1 MIIMGF
7 FNFGNDDKKEEA
19 KVVNIPQ
26 ASVQPESPY
35 TSNGL
40 VLKDVPVEKEIITS
54 YEARNQEAKGY
65 RMGQI
70 AELFGANDLDYIL
83 RAYAPDTIDIID
95 HLLSN
100 QGRNK
105 ARMEKQQKSLDRLEE
120 QVKEIHEMLSLL
132 VKEKGLSNNITR

>member
-1 MIIMGF
+1 MGF

-19 KVVNIPQ
+19 KVVNMPQ
-26 ASVQPESPY
+26 TSAQQESPY

-40 VLKDVPVEKEIITS
+40 CLKKVPVEKSVMSPGES
-54 YEARNQEAKGY
+54 YSSNLCGARSNAIG
-65 RMGQI
+65 R
-70 AELFGANDLDYIL
+70 LFTTNDLDYIL

-132 VKEKGLSNNITR
+132 VKEKELSNNITR